1 LINVC
6 ENLSD
11 TSYIEEN
18 ITGETVFATIQI
30 AAFRNYSWKQ
40 IQR

>member
-11 TSYIEEN
+11 TSYIIQEEN
-18 ITGETVFATIQI
+18 ITGETGFATIQI
-30 AAFRNYSWKQ
+30 AAFRNFS
-40 IQR
+40 